1 MPRFCFITQFIFFTW
16 TRTSIKLN
24 ILDEFWI
31 AHMIFKPEN
40 IRYVGGDIFVY
51 TNLNKFNMCNLKNII
66 ISLLRYISK
75 EK

>member
-1 MPRFCFITQFIFFTW
+1 
-16 TRTSIKLN
+16 
-24 ILDEFWI
+24 
-31 AHMIFKPEN
+31 MIFKPEN

-66 ISLLRYISK
+66 ISLLRCISK